1 MNARSLPGSPA
12 KARLPEVTIGE
23 LEASYPMYCKALRL
37 LVREGRTLGRI
48 QRTVCW
54 HRLQRLHECL
64 PTQYKDPGH
73 LFLLLRR
80 DLGNHEAG
88 AAADA

>member
-12 KARLPEVTIGE
+12 KASLPDVTIGE

-54 HRLQRLHECL
+54 QRLQRLHDCL
-64 PTQYKDPGH
+64 PTRYKDPGH

-80 DLGNHEAG
+80 DLSSQEAR
-88 AAADA
+88 AASDS